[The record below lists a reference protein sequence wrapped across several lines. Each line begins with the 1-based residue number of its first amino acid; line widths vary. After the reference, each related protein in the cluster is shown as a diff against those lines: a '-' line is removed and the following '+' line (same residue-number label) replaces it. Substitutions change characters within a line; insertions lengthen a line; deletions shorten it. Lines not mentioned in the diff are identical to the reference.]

1 MIAKIFAV
9 GSVAAM
15 FLSGCCDI
23 RASCEDCSK
32 YEEKSAAV
40 QKWTLIRSQN
50 GKRHKKAVRLG
61 ADVKQKE
68 TLMSLFSF

>member
-15 FLSGCCDI
+15 FLMGCCDK

-40 QKWTLIRSQN
+40 QKSAAVPAESRDGATL
-50 GKRHKKAVRLG
+50 A
-61 ADVKQKE
+61 E
-68 TLMSLFSF
+68 